1 MVQNHLY
8 YHYAKIQNAKMGHN
22 SGTSI
27 LLDMQFVLD
36 GRESSPLS
44 SCKNLENSLE
54 LFFVKSLKK

>member
-1 MVQNHLY
+1 
-8 YHYAKIQNAKMGHN
+8 MGHN